1 MKCFSKTDTVP
12 WQNRLHLI
20 RDGLITLGCEDADLI
35 ERHLICQA
43 ELHSIEQRQK
53 RIEECRQ
60 QLRAEI
66 SAIEV
71 ELGLRG

>member
-1 MKCFSKTDTVP
+1 MKCFGKNEC
-12 WQNRLHLI
+12 WQDHLHRI
-20 RDGLITLGCEDADLI
+20 RNDFALLATEDADLI

-53 RIEECRQ
+53 QTEEQRQ